1 MICDS
6 NDNLSGVDTEPIK
19 HLRQLASFF
28 LELVRLK
35 TAINTEMQLQTG
47 PPELIKKRIANK
59 KIELACIPKAKTLSE
74 QSLNRFRVW
83 KSGRKNIKPI
93 ISKGKICKMQ
103 VHRYNSLYYYSP
115 VSDNYHDNVRD
126 EEGHSSIIEK
136 PPNVNSACKNT
147 LDGV

>member
-1 MICDS
+1 MAFIR
-6 NDNLSGVDTEPIK
+6 NLSSIFV
-19 HLRQLASFF
+19 SFRVSSSSWF
-28 LELVRLK
+28 ACK
-35 TAINTEMQLQTG
+35 TTINTEMQLQAG

-59 KIELACIPKAKTLSE
+59 RIGLACIPKAKTLSE

-93 ISKGKICKMQ
+93 IMGKIKYYHRQKINIIMGKMKCNF
-103 VHRYNSLYYYSP
+103 RDKM
-115 VSDNYHDNVRD
+115 SDTHHDNVRD